1 MKILACN
8 IHNIFLTK
16 ANVILHPWLVLHCIE
31 DRLGNNV
38 KWFKDWY
45 ETMFNHTN
53 VCTKRCHEL
62 LIKIKG
68 PHTKLW
74 ASKVMGVPI
83 LGISRLPLG
92 NPKIKMTFGCWRYD

>member
-8 IHNIFLTK
+8 IHNIIFTK
-16 ANVILHPWLVLHCIE
+16 ANVILHPWLVLHYIE
-31 DRLGNNV
+31 NGLGNSV
-38 KWFKDWY
+38 KWLKNWY

-53 VCTKRCHEL
+53 VCTKRRHEL

-74 ASKVMGVPI
+74 ASKVTGVP
-83 LGISRLPLG
+83 LSGISWLPLG
-92 NPKIKMTFGCWRYD
+92 SPEIKMTFGC